1 MYDWKN
7 TIHSMD
13 VEKIKLI
20 INNMECLVRCL
31 KEEISEQKVEVVE
44 YDKFITP
51 YNYDDYD
58 EVYSDEN

>member
-1 MYDWKN
+1 
-7 TIHSMD
+7 MD

-20 INNMECLVRCL
+20 VNNMECLVRCL
-31 KEEISEQKVEVVE
+31 KEEISEQKVEVME

-51 YNYDDYD
+51 YNYNDYD